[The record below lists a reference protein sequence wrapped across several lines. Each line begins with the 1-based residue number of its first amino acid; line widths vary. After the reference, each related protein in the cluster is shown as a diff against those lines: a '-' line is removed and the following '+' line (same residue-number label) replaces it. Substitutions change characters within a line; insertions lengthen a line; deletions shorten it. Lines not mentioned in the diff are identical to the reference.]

1 MITQEEIQRRRKFD
15 RWTLVALALSL
26 VLGLVIQLFP
36 LEYSEDY
43 ENYINFVLNSAD
55 LIEEYQQSATE
66 FISNEPVWL
75 LWNSMLYRLVDD
87 VDLAVRMTIFF
98 VSVALSFAVLTIDKR
113 YMLVL
118 LVFVLM
124 PQMFH
129 NFTTHVRQG
138 AAMALYY
145 LSYLYLGK
153 RYGAPLMLVAPLIH
167 SSMFFIA
174 PLAYARDAVVSL
186 RLNTI
191 KSVLFFFV
199 SFIVLGATAGVVA
212 QFLGAR
218 QARSY
223 EFASF
228 AGSGL
233 GLLFWV
239 GVLSLVYWEGKRF
252 YWRHIVSVAFLI
264 QYCCIYLFLEVS
276 GRIFDAG
283 LLFLFGM
290 LIHFRGWRRAAFWVA
305 FAFYFVFS
313 WYIKINS
320 DVFFHGLFTGD
331 YWL

>member
-1 MITQEEIQRRRKFD
+1 MISQDEVQRRRKFD
-15 RWTLVALALSL
+15 RWTLVALAISL
-26 VLGLVIQLFP
+26 VLGVIIQLFP

-43 ENYINFVLNSAD
+43 EGYINFVLNSTD
-55 LIEEYQQSATE
+55 LLEEYQQSVAE
-66 FISNEPVWL
+66 LFSNEPVWL

-87 VDLAVRMTIFF
+87 VDIAVRMTIFF
-98 VSVALSFAVLTIDKR
+98 VSVSLSFAILTIDKR
-113 YMLVL
+113 YMLLL
-118 LVFVLM
+118 LVFVLL

-138 AAMALYY
+138 SAMAVYY

-153 RYGAPLMLVAPLIH
+153 RYGAPLMLLTPLIH

-174 PLAYARDAVVSL
+174 PLAYARDAVVAL

-199 SFIVLGATAGVVA
+199 SFVVLGATAGFVA

-218 QARSY
+218 QAGNY

-233 GLLFWV
+233 GLLFWA

-252 YWRHIVSVAFLI
+252 YWRNIVSVSVLI
-264 QYCCIYLFLEVS
+264 LYCCTYLFLEVS
-276 GRIFDAG
+276 GRILEAG
-283 LLFLFGM
+283 LPFVFAMVIG
-290 LIHFRGWRRAAFWVA
+290 FRGWRRAAFWVA
-305 FAFYFVFS
+305 FSFYFVLS
-313 WYIKINS
+313 WYGKVNS